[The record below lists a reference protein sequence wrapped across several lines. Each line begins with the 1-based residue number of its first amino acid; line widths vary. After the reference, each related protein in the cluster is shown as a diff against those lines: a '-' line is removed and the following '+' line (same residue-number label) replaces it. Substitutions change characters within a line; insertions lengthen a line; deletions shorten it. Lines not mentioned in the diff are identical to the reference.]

1 MVSRPLEP
9 AGAAALAWCRASGA
23 FQGGIVVSVVS
34 GFRGLSGV
42 SDVVSGL
49 LSRGGSV
56 VSGHVVA
63 SRVGSVSVVSGFLPV
78 FSGAFF
84 DWSISR
90 ESALEDS
97 LLQ

>member
-63 SRVGSVSVVSGFLPV
+63 SRVGSVSVVSGFRGIPKV
-78 FSGAFF
+78 WGVSVVSGLWGPPGAG
-84 DWSISR
+84 
-90 ESALEDS
+90 A
-97 LLQ
+97 